1 MNLTEKITELQ
12 ESLRVYNKLTTHIPE
27 VRIHF
32 ALSIAHL
39 VIDVNKDLEAYLDDL
54 DKRQCK
60 EVIGLELKNL
70 IIKDKWLKGHR
81 VVSDMKNCSEQSL
94 ANYSLKLSI
103 YDMPIMTTLDIIYII
118 ESGIDRMVSLLK
130 ACRKRLKDA
139 AKGLY
144 ANFFKYQLDKYDK
157 ELAAVDYEEWE
168 MKIGKLTFSTLKA
181 KHTMVVAD
189 FLNKQVLRLAHPSF
203 PQEDKAV
210 QLEKVKY
217 YLPKNY
223 EITEDFEHYCAIFRR
238 CAKWEGEVLVLD
250 YDVLGKYLF
259 QHYYDLT
266 PEEHDAMFY
275 LVVTLDLVH
284 QSMAKRRPI
293 VAEQL
298 KSISVSSIED
308 TKYFA
313 VANHIKKVMLSA
325 EMAPYIADERFTN
338 EYLSKMI
345 DKLMLSEHGDMIVD
359 EWRNA
364 KKQTTLIGN
373 VIGCIK
379 HAGVIKGSD
388 LGVAK
393 AIYKIAIIDKNKSY
407 SNFNSYIGRGRK
419 REFYQ
424 WVCDYVKLDQAV

>member
-1 MNLTEKITELQ
+1 MELKEKITELQ
-12 ESLRVYNKLTTHIPE
+12 ASLSAYNKLGTDIPV

-39 VIDVNKDLEAYLDDL
+39 VIDLNKDLAAYLDDL
-54 DKRQCK
+54 DRRQCK

-70 IIKDKWLKGHR
+70 IMKDKWLKGHR

-94 ANYSLKLSI
+94 ASYGLKLEFD
-103 YDMPIMTTLDIIYII
+103 DMPIMTTLDIINII
-118 ESGIDRMVSLLK
+118 ESGIDKMVALLK

-139 AKGLY
+139 PRGLY
-144 ANFFKYQLDKYDK
+144 ANFFNYQLGNYDK
-157 ELAAVDYEEWE
+157 ELAIVDYEEWE
-168 MKIGKLTFSTLKA
+168 MKTGKLTFGNLKT

-189 FLNKQVLRLAHPSF
+189 FLNKKVLRRAQPPVTEEL
-203 PQEDKAV
+203 KAV

-223 EITEDFEHYCAIFRR
+223 KIIEDFEHYCAIFRR
-238 CAKWEGEVLVLD
+238 FAMWEGEVLVLD

-259 QHYYDLT
+259 QYYYDLL
-266 PEEHDAMFY
+266 PEERNAMFE

-298 KSISVSSIED
+298 KSISVSSLED
-308 TKYFA
+308 TRYFA
-313 VANHIKKVMLSA
+313 VANHIKKVMLSV

-338 EYLSKMI
+338 EYLCKMI
-345 DKLMLSEHGDMIVD
+345 DKLMLSEHGDMIVE
-359 EWRNA
+359 EWRNV

-373 VIGCIK
+373 IIGCIK

-393 AIYKIAIIDKNKSY
+393 AIYKIAIIDKNKNC
-407 SNFNSYIGRGRK
+407 SNFNSYMGRGRK

-424 WVCDYVKLDQAV
+424 WVCDYVKLDQTV